1 MIKVRV
7 KVQKNKEG
15 VEKRGDEY
23 IVWTKKAPEKGKANN
38 DVLKQIAKELGIS
51 VSMLSIER
59 GHTSSIKY
67 IKKSS

>member
-7 KVQKNKEG
+7 KIQKNKEG
-15 VEKRGDEY
+15 VEKNGDEY
-23 IVWTKKAPEKGKANN
+23 IVWTKKVPEKGKANG

-51 VSMLSIER
+51 ASILSIEK
-59 GHTSSIKY
+59 GHTSSVKY

>member
-7 KVQKNKEG
+7 KVQKNKKG
-15 VEKRGDEY
+15 IEKKGEEY
-23 IVWTKKAPEKGKANN
+23 IVWTTQAPQKGKAND
-38 DVLKQIAKELGIS
+38 DVIRQLANVLHIS
-51 VSMLSIER
+51 PSTLEIVR